1 MCALTTPWVIDSI
14 IYLGNSP
21 LNKLNKVDIFKLY
34 KLNYGWLHKS
44 ALLPACI
51 VSFKSIYLTYNYIK
65 KEKYILPVLYSAGAI
80 SLMLILTICSNILYP
95 LISKNSNY
103 SYLVV
108 FWSLILCV
116 GNFIAI
122 AKYQFLDI
130 RLIFSKSLIF
140 LVCWQISFSLVF
152 CLSMQIYLP
161 KFNNTNEI
169 RLTLVLLF
177 FTLIYTISLASF
189 KSLLKNIIGNISND
203 INVIHTI
210 LTKELLN
217 AKTLQHIFI
226 TINKFVSFIEGSKW
240 YGQLSNQQQQYISSD
255 PSIPDQTY
263 INHRKAINN
272 TQDPITITTEKN
284 QTILM
289 LNLIENNM
297 SYGWFYIVLPI
308 DKQTWLTQ
316 QKKILQTIVTLCVNS
331 IQLMF
336 SYDKINNKIK
346 HLTNA
351 NEFISRLSL
360 TSTNTISNIIVTQ
373 LKKTFEFDYVILPKH
388 SHYDMDWGA
397 STVDVPK
404 NIRSLVD
411 SLNIPSLF
419 KPPYNPIRYTIDQ
432 PQSL

>member
-1 MCALTTPWVIDSI
+1 M
-14 IYLGNSP
+14 GN
-21 LNKLNKVDIFKLY
+21 Y
-34 KLNYGWLHKS
+34 
-44 ALLPACI
+44 
-51 VSFKSIYLTYNYIK
+51 
-65 KEKYILPVLYSAGAI
+65 
-80 SLMLILTICSNILYP
+80 
-95 LISKNSNY
+95 
-103 SYLVV
+103 
-108 FWSLILCV
+108 
-116 GNFIAI
+116 
-122 AKYQFLDI
+122 
-130 RLIFSKSLIF
+130 
-140 LVCWQISFSLVF
+140 QISS
-152 CLSMQIYLP
+152 SI
-161 KFNNTNEI
+161 
-169 RLTLVLLF
+169 
-177 FTLIYTISLASF
+177 
-189 KSLLKNIIGNISND
+189 
-203 INVIHTI
+203 
-210 LTKELLN
+210 
-217 AKTLQHIFI
+217 
-226 TINKFVSFIEGSKW
+226 
-240 YGQLSNQQQQYISSD
+240 YISSD

-284 QTILM
+284 QTILV

-308 DKQTWLTQ
+308 DKHIWLTQ

-404 NIRSLVD
+404 KIRSLVD

-432 PQSL
+432 PNPYDQLSDICNYYKSHECHLLPIIQDDILVGYYMGFYKEKNDFVDMNLLSITNKQISSILYRSIVNDKIVSTQQFYQDIIDHLSSIIIVLDSNFEIKFSNQYFREFLTKITQISMNSSKISNLLKSSIN

>member
-1 MCALTTPWVIDSI
+1 MNILFISSLGCILVFCFIAYYLMKRSFTSTYYFIMNASLFIYILSIYSVLYSNNIIYFRLIFASGSTCLLFVYLLLKNILGEKNTLLDKGFILFIFGYAMCALTTPWVIDSI

-21 LNKLNKVDIFKLY
+21 LNKLNKVDVFKLY

-122 AKYQFLDI
+122 AKYQFLNI

-140 LVCWQISFSLVF
+140 LVCWQISFSVVF
-152 CLSMQIYLP
+152 CLSMQIYLQ

-177 FTLIYTISLASF
+177 FTLIYTISLSSF

-226 TINKFVSFIEGSKW
+226 AINKFVSFIEGSKW
-240 YGQLSNQQQQYISSD
+240 YGQLSNQQQHIYI
-255 PSIPDQTY
+255 I
-263 INHRKAINN
+263 
-272 TQDPITITTEKN
+272 
-284 QTILM
+284 
-289 LNLIENNM
+289 
-297 SYGWFYIVLPI
+297 
-308 DKQTWLTQ
+308 
-316 QKKILQTIVTLCVNS
+316 
-331 IQLMF
+331 
-336 SYDKINNKIK
+336 
-346 HLTNA
+346 
-351 NEFISRLSL
+351 
-360 TSTNTISNIIVTQ
+360 
-373 LKKTFEFDYVILPKH
+373 
-388 SHYDMDWGA
+388 
-397 STVDVPK
+397 
-404 NIRSLVD
+404 
-411 SLNIPSLF
+411 
-419 KPPYNPIRYTIDQ
+419 
-432 PQSL
+432 

>member
-1 MCALTTPWVIDSI
+1 MNILFISSLGCILVFCFIAYYLMKRSFTSTYYFIMNASLFIYILSIYSVLYSNNFIYFRLIFASGSTCLLFVYLLLKNIIGEKNTLLDKGIILFIFGYAMCALTTPWVIDSI

-21 LNKLNKVDIFKLY
+21 LNKLNKVDVFKLY

-140 LVCWQISFSLVF
+140 LVCWQISFSVVF
-152 CLSMQIYLP
+152 CLSMQTYLK

-177 FTLIYTISLASF
+177 FTLIYTISLSSF

-226 TINKFVSFIEGSKW
+226 AINKFVSFIEGSKW

-272 TQDPITITTEKN
+272 TQDPITITTEK
-284 QTILM
+284 T
-289 LNLIENNM
+289 
-297 SYGWFYIVLPI
+297 
-308 DKQTWLTQ
+308 
-316 QKKILQTIVTLCVNS
+316 
-331 IQLMF
+331 
-336 SYDKINNKIK
+336 
-346 HLTNA
+346 
-351 NEFISRLSL
+351 
-360 TSTNTISNIIVTQ
+360 
-373 LKKTFEFDYVILPKH
+373 
-388 SHYDMDWGA
+388 
-397 STVDVPK
+397 
-404 NIRSLVD
+404 
-411 SLNIPSLF
+411 
-419 KPPYNPIRYTIDQ
+419 KPF
-432 PQSL
+432 